1 MTSTKSECSDNKEIL
16 MKKTLNMKVTLMGND
31 DVIFD
36 LGRHE
41 YVDFRSRNS
50 TIPIFTNIPK
60 FDSESVYPSYFD
72 PSDNVVPNHFG

>member
-1 MTSTKSECSDNKEIL
+1 
-16 MKKTLNMKVTLMGND
+16 MKKTLNMKETLMGND

-36 LGRHE
+36 LGRLG

-50 TIPIFTNIPK
+50 TIFTNIPN